1 MKKAKNTSLNKANKA
16 KEDEFYTQLPDIEN
30 ELKHYKHHFKDKV
43 VLLNC
48 DDPQESNFW
57 KYFYLNFEHLGLKK
71 LIATHYDP
79 EKPTYKLELERGQ
92 TEPVKTPLKQNGDF
106 RSPECI
112 ELLKE
117 ADIVCTNPPFS
128 LFREY
133 VAQLVEYNKKFLII
147 GSQNNI
153 TYKDVFPLVKN
164 NALWLGYG
172 FNGGNAYFRI
182 PEGREVNYAK
192 GVFDQ
197 KTGLVKFRNCTW
209 FTNLLHDKR
218 NEELLTVKR
227 YTPEEYPTYDNYNAI
242 EVSKVAE
249 IPKDY
254 YGLMGVPITF
264 MSQYNPNQFEICG
277 LTTGRKEFD
286 EISWPTKRYINA
298 IQYNKNGSTTNGSKA
313 NTRATLRLKEA
324 PKDRVYYSAEN
335 IDYPL
340 AIVYA
345 RVLIRRKKN
354 EN

>member
-1 MKKAKNTSLNKANKA
+1 MEKAKNTSLNKANKA

-43 VLLNC
+43 VFLNC

-117 ADIVCTNPPFS
+117 SDIVCTNPPFS

-153 TYKDVFPLVKN
+153 TYKDIFPLVKDN
-164 NALWLGYG
+164 KLWLGYKSG
-172 FNGGNAYFRI
+172 DMAFRVPDYYEPRATRYWEDENGNKWRSLGNI
-182 PEGREVNYAK
+182 
-192 GVFDQ
+192 
-197 KTGLVKFRNCTW
+197 TW
-209 FTNLLHDKR
+209 FTNLPHNKR
-218 NEELLTVKR
+218 NEELLIIKR

-242 EVSKVAE
+242 EVNRVVN
-249 IPKDY
+249 IPMNY
-254 YGLMGVPITF
+254 FGEMGVPITF
-264 MSQYNPNQFEICG
+264 LSSYNPEQFVIIGSSAELAQPVVI
-277 LTTGRKEFD
+277 
-286 EISWPTKRYINA
+286 
-298 IQYNKNGSTTNGSKA
+298 NGSRKSGRFYIGQK
-313 NTRATLRLKEA
+313 RLYERLVIK
-324 PKDRVYYSAEN
+324 
-335 IDYPL
+335 
-340 AIVYA
+340 
-345 RVLIRRKKN
+345 RKV
-354 EN
+354 EE

>member
-1 MKKAKNTSLNKANKA
+1 MEKAKNTSLNKANKA

-43 VLLNC
+43 VFLNC

-117 ADIVCTNPPFS
+117 SDIVCTNPPFS

-153 TYKDVFPLVKN
+153 TYKDIFPLVKDN
-164 NALWLGYG
+164 KLWLGYKSG
-172 FNGGNAYFRI
+172 DMAFRVPDYYEPRATRYWEDENGNKWRSLGNI
-182 PEGREVNYAK
+182 
-192 GVFDQ
+192 
-197 KTGLVKFRNCTW
+197 TW
-209 FTNLLHDKR
+209 FTNLPHNKR
-218 NEELLTVKR
+218 NEELLIIKR

-242 EVSKVAE
+242 EVNRVVN
-249 IPKDY
+249 IPMNY
-254 YGLMGVPITF
+254 FGEMGVPITF
-264 MSQYNPNQFEICG
+264 LSSYNPEQFDIIGSSAELAQPVVI
-277 LTTGRKEFD
+277 
-286 EISWPTKRYINA
+286 
-298 IQYNKNGSTTNGSKA
+298 NGSRKSGRFYIGQK
-313 NTRATLRLKEA
+313 RLYERLVIK
-324 PKDRVYYSAEN
+324 
-335 IDYPL
+335 
-340 AIVYA
+340 
-345 RVLIRRKKN
+345 RKV
-354 EN
+354 EE